1 MDFIESKGRT
11 VDEAVFSGLV
21 KMDLSIDEVDIE
33 ILDEGGGLFK
43 SARVRLT
50 KKPEE
55 KITPFVPD
63 APLDEEFPRP
73 RPYGERR
80 DDRRDRRDDR
90 RGSDR
95 PAERRDDRRDRPA
108 GRRDD
113 RRSDGRP
120 GDRRDFGRRDGRRDE
135 KRRPVIEFGIPEGFV
150 AQQPE
155 NNAEKFLLGLFE
167 RMNMGVVIKSATED
181 GMLKLDLSG
190 RGMGVLIGRRGE
202 TLDALQYLTSLVVN
216 NGKADYTKIMLDTED
231 YRKKREDTL
240 RRLAARLADKVQRS
254 GRRVVL
260 EPMNPYE
267 RRILHATLQDYDKV
281 YTYSEGEDPFRS
293 VVVAVKGKDDQGP
306 GAEEAAQQ
314 ADE

>member
-1 MDFIESKGRT
+1 MDFIESKGKT

-43 SARVRLT
+43 SAKVRLT

-55 KITPFVPD
+55 KIVPFVPEKLSD
-63 APLDEEFPRP
+63 DEFSRQRP
-73 RPYGERR
+73 ERRGDRRPEGRRDERKPEARREDRPVRR
-80 DDRRDRRDDR
+80 DDRFEKRDDR
-90 RGSDR
+90 RGGEHRSG
-95 PAERRDDRRDRPA
+95 ERRDY

-113 RRSDGRP
+113 RRH
-120 GDRRDFGRRDGRRDE
+120 DGRRED
-135 KRRPVIEFGIPEGFV
+135 RRRGGSIIEAGIPEGFV
-150 AQQPE
+150 AQEPGNE
-155 NNAEKFLLGLFE
+155 AEKFLLGLFQH
-167 RMNMGVVIKSATED
+167 MNMGVVIKSEKED

-190 RGMGVLIGRRGE
+190 RGMGLLIGRRGE

-216 NGKADYTKIMLDTED
+216 NGKDDYTKIMLDTED

-240 RRLAARLADKVQRS
+240 KKLAARLADKVQKT
-254 GRRVVL
+254 GKKVVL

-267 RRILHATLQDYDKV
+267 RRILHATLQDYEGV

-293 VVVAVKGKDDQGP
+293 VVVALKSNSGS
-306 GAEEAAQQ
+306 EN
-314 ADE
+314 DED